1 MFRFNA
7 DIDNDDE
14 DELSD
19 GSLKDRIKAR
29 KIEQRNLR
37 AELTVVNK
45 AAMDTMKNVER
56 EKKRIVVDSLIDR
69 SLNL

>member
-1 MFRFNA
+1 MFKFNA

-19 GSLKDRIKAR
+19 GSLKERIKAR